1 MSHSNSTGLA
11 SEIGAL
17 ARGTWSIRSALP
29 AVTLLCAFVSIWIVQ
44 NPAFGLIHDSQIYAF
59 QALARLHPD
68 LYSQDIYLR
77 YGSQDDYTIFSPLF
91 AAAMHVLGVEN
102 AAVAFTLL
110 AQAMYF
116 AAAALLARVLV
127 PARFVWL
134 GLGLLCALPCF
145 YGADNKFALAE
156 GFTTPRLFAEAF
168 VMAGLAAFLTR
179 RFWVAGSLGLIALL
193 LHPLMTVPGIV
204 VALCTSTTPPRVRA
218 WAISAGVLAGC
229 AMLAWLAFHGTA
241 LRFDDKWMR
250 MLWTALSYLWVSQW
264 PAISWSQT
272 LVCMSTL
279 AIGVLALERS
289 HARSL
294 CRAALIAGIGGIAL
308 SYVAV
313 DLLHIV
319 LALQVQPWR
328 WAWMAVLIV
337 TLLAP
342 FIAHRLW
349 SLNTFGRCAVL
360 LLTAA
365 WIWTNQKYAIGIV
378 GLALLATIAATR
390 ATAPLPPKT
399 HRLLFIGSALVLVLA
414 VVSHIA
420 ALELSARTAPDIS
433 MVPWMLRSIRAF
445 SRSGALPFIAF
456 LLICIAVYRFRTT
469 TAQLSIAGVT
479 LLALAAVVPS
489 SLHEWSMR
497 WYDRDF
503 DAFSEWRSI
512 IPPRTEVLWFDS
524 PLSVWLLLQRP
535 SYLSGPQEASAVFSH
550 SAAVA
555 LKGRVDKIQTYLY
568 SEPGAAWVDR
578 IEESESA
585 RQARA
590 AAPLSLAKLC
600 AEAPDLR
607 FIVTEK
613 NMLAEPVAALP
624 PTVSAPF
631 RELRLYRCD
640 ASHG

>member
-1 MSHSNSTGLA
+1 M
-11 SEIGAL
+11 
-17 ARGTWSIRSALP
+17 P
-29 AVTLLCAFVSIWIVQ
+29 AVALLCAFVSIWVVQ
-44 NPAFGLIHDSQIYAF
+44 NPAFGLIHDSQIYVF

-77 YGSQDDYTIFSPLF
+77 YGSQDDYTLFSPLF
-91 AAAMHVLGVEN
+91 AAAMNVLGVEN
-102 AAVAFTLL
+102 AAVTFTLV

-116 AAAALLARVLV
+116 AAAALLGRVLM

-134 GLGLLCALPCF
+134 GLALLCALPCF
-145 YGADNKFALAE
+145 YGAGNKFALAE

-168 VMAGLAAFLTR
+168 VIAGLAAFLTR
-179 RFWVAGSLGLIALL
+179 RFWLAGSLGLVALL

-229 AMLAWLAFHGTA
+229 AVLAWLALHGTA
-241 LRFDDKWMR
+241 LQFDDKWMR

-289 HARSL
+289 LARSL

-308 SYVAV
+308 TYVAV

-328 WAWMAVLIV
+328 WAWVAVLVV

-349 SLNTFGRCAVL
+349 SLNAFGRCAVL

-365 WIWTNQKYAIGIV
+365 WIWTNETYAIGIV
-378 GLALLATIAATR
+378 GLALLATFAANR

-399 HRLLFIGSALVLVLA
+399 QRLLFIGSAAVLVLA
-414 VVSHIA
+414 VVYHVASIQ
-420 ALELSARTAPDIS
+420 LSAKAAPDNS
-433 MVPWMLRSIRAF
+433 MVPQMLRGIRAF
-445 SRSGALPFIAF
+445 SQSGALPFTAF
-456 LLICIAVYRFRTT
+456 LLICAAAYRFRTT
-469 TAQLSIAGVT
+469 PAQLGIAGAT
-479 LLALAAVVPS
+479 LLALTAVVPS
-489 SLHEWSMR
+489 SVHEWSVR
-497 WYDRDF
+497 WYSRNF
-503 DAFSEWRSI
+503 DAFAEWRSI

-524 PLSVWLLLQRP
+524 PLSAWLLLQRP

-550 SAAVA
+550 SAAIA

-568 SEPGAAWVDR
+568 SEPSAAWLDR
-578 IEESESA
+578 IAESASA

-590 AAPLSLAKLC
+590 AAPVSLADLC

-607 FIVTEK
+607 FIATEK
-613 NMLAEPVAALP
+613 DMLAEPVATLP
-624 PTVSAPF
+624 PTVSARF
-631 RELRLYRCD
+631 RQMRLYRCD